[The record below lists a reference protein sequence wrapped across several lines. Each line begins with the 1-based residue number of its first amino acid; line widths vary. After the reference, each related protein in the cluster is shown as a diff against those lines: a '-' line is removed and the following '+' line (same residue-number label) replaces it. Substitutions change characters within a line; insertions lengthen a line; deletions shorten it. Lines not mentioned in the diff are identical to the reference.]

1 MLKLRQNLKA
11 TLSKITSEEGH
22 SLLSTALAIVGLGL
36 LLTVGFT
43 VVGIYDKQ
51 TKLIQSDDNIKIVR
65 EAITEYSEI
74 HGRIPC
80 PASMTADVN
89 TAEFGVS
96 VGGAAGCETGA
107 FSGVERV
114 TGEKGSAV
122 LIGSIP
128 TRTLNLGDDAALD
141 GYEGK
146 FFFAVTGSFTSP
158 SANMSPSDGDISIL
172 DEHGNS
178 VTSSNSGVVY
188 AIVASGANQNGAF
201 SQNGQQIEP
210 CNTASFAGENC
221 DFDDA
226 TFNVSMNKSFGTG
239 DDSFTNDIFYMAS
252 NDVYQWKVGYGECTC
267 PTKTRPAVVECY
279 KIPGGFGGTD
289 DGGGNT
295 GGDAPL
301 PVLVNDSFCP
311 TPKPTPAP
319 QDCSAEPQVNN
330 CFGWYTPTF
339 GTCPCDTTISRT
351 STCNE
356 RSGNDGSLVIANV
369 SNELQCSREGDA
381 EPQPNPEAK
390 YCGDCP
396 TSGVCGTTKDSC
408 ITGSLQNATETATA
422 FTWECSGTGGGTTSS
437 CSTPKTCEEQG
448 NCPTNGQCS
457 TTLNQCSN
465 GSAANITETDTAF
478 TWTCEGT
485 NGGTN
490 DSCSEPK
497 GCQGTCPT
505 NGLCGSATNQCSSGD
520 IANIVETA
528 TAFTWSCE
536 GVNGG
541 TSEQCNTPKVLD
553 CDGICGTDIGQCVRG
568 LPTNLT
574 GGAAFGRAQWTCT
587 ATHSSGQA
595 SQCTWTG
602 MDPLALDLNGDGVID
617 FKAVNEG
624 TLFDVNNDG
633 EADNSSWIS
642 EQDGLLAFDRNGN
655 GTIDGQNELFG
666 NAEKMAFEHL
676 AEHDSNNNGII
687 DHEDDDYNDIIVWQD
702 SNSDGVSQSSEM
714 KSLADWNIVGVNL
727 GHEDVNQTQA
737 TNQITGRGTFTRVL
751 DTGEEVVDTVV
762 EFFLNM
768 FNKNDDNS

>member
-210 CNTASFAGENC
+210 CNTASFAGVNC

-226 TFNVSMNKSFGTG
+226 TFNVSMNKSFGMG
-239 DDSFTNDIFYMAS
+239 DDSFTDSFFYMAS

-289 DGGGNT
+289 DGGGND
-295 GGDAPL
+295 GGAAPL

-311 TPKPTPAP
+311 SPRPTPEAK
-319 QDCSAEPQVNN
+319 DCSAEPQVND
-330 CFGWYTPTF
+330 CFGWYTPPW
-339 GTCPCDTTISRT
+339 GSCPCGTSINRT

-356 RSGNDGSLVIANV
+356 KSGNSGSLIIANV
-369 SNELQCSREGDA
+369 TDALQCDREGDV
-381 EPQPNPEAK
+381 EPQPNPETLI
-390 YCGDCP
+390 CGDCISSDDSSDNGSDNGGDNGGD
-396 TSGVCGTTKDSC
+396 SGGDS
-408 ITGSLQNATETATA
+408 GGN
-422 FTWECSGTGGGTTSS
+422 SGGDSGGDSGGGDA
-437 CSTPKTCEEQG
+437 G
-448 NCPTNGQCS
+448 NS
-457 TTLNQCSN
+457 
-465 GSAANITETDTAF
+465 
-478 TWTCEGT
+478 
-485 NGGTN
+485 
-490 DSCSEPK
+490 
-497 GCQGTCPT
+497 
-505 NGLCGSATNQCSSGD
+505 
-520 IANIVETA
+520 
-528 TAFTWSCE
+528 
-536 GVNGG
+536 
-541 TSEQCNTPKVLD
+541 
-553 CDGICGTDIGQCVRG
+553 
-568 LPTNLT
+568 
-574 GGAAFGRAQWTCT
+574 
-587 ATHSSGQA
+587 
-595 SQCTWTG
+595 
-602 MDPLALDLNGDGVID
+602 DPVVLDLNGDGIIE
-617 FKAVNEG
+617 FRAINEG
-624 TLFDVNNDG
+624 TMFDVDNDG
-633 EADNSSWIS
+633 VADHTSWVGS
-642 EQDGLLAFDRNGN
+642 GDGLLAEDRNGN
-655 GTIDGQNELFG
+655 GIIDAQNELFG
-666 NAEKMAFEHL
+666 TPDLQAFDHL
-676 AEHDSNNNGII
+676 ALHDSNKNGVI
-687 DHEDDDYNDIIVWQD
+687 DPDDKNYGDIIVWQD
-702 SNSDGVSQSSEM
+702 ENSDGISQASEM
-714 KSLADWNIVGVNL
+714 KSLDEWDIVSIDL
-727 GHEDVNQTQA
+727 THEEVDEIEGTQ
-737 TNQITGRGTFTRVL
+737 QVTGRGAFTRVL
-751 DTGEEVVDTVV
+751 DTGEEIISSAV
-762 EFFLNM
+762 EFLFNM
-768 FNKNDDNS
+768 FKPDDENS